1 MTAFTTAQTTQ
12 LLQRCGCS
20 EHKARPLHRG
30 KCGLLHGRGAIGEG
44 KAYRCV
50 ISCPCNLWCCASANS
65 LVSSL
70 ICFSA
75 LFSQVKLDP
84 SIFRQHNHCRF
95 QTLENHLLGNIGQQS
110 PIYIVQLLHACPLF
124 WVPNAWC
131 EIPQIE
137 FCWCQLCKCAG
148 FYVSRGGG
156 SNIERGARKKTGCHI
171 PKPCSVSCVQAS
183 ELFKSSMTEQQLKL
197 EEASI
202 WDNLIQWTLTQGT
215 ILFYHLVCAN
225 INGAWTICSLW
236 SAQRP
241 RTVVLYI

>member
-50 ISCPCNLWCCASANS
+50 ISCPCNLWCCASANR

-95 QTLENHLLGNIGQQS
+95 QTLETIFWATLGNNHQFTLYSCCMPALCFEFQTHGVKSLRLNFVGVSSANALASMSPGVEGLILREEHEKTQAATSPSPVAWAVCRLQS
-110 PIYIVQLLHACPLF
+110 SLRA
-124 WVPNAWC
+124 AW
-131 EIPQIE
+131 
-137 FCWCQLCKCAG
+137 
-148 FYVSRGGG
+148 
-156 SNIERGARKKTGCHI
+156 
-171 PKPCSVSCVQAS
+171 
-183 ELFKSSMTEQQLKL
+183 
-197 EEASI
+197 
-202 WDNLIQWTLTQGT
+202 LTNNWNWKRPAFGT
-215 ILFYHLVCAN
+215 IWS
-225 INGAWTICSLW
+225 NGHWQKGQSYFTI
-236 SAQRP
+236 
-241 RTVVLYI
+241 

>member
-95 QTLENHLLGNIGQQS
+95 QTLEKPSSGQHWATITNLHCTAVACLPFVLSSKRMVWNPSDWILLVSALQMRW
-110 PIYIVQLLHACPLF
+110 LLCLPG
-124 WVPNAWC
+124 WRV
-131 EIPQIE
+131 
-137 FCWCQLCKCAG
+137 
-148 FYVSRGGG
+148 
-156 SNIERGARKKTGCHI
+156 
-171 PKPCSVSCVQAS
+171 
-183 ELFKSSMTEQQLKL
+183 
-197 EEASI
+197 
-202 WDNLIQWTLTQGT
+202 
-215 ILFYHLVCAN
+215 
-225 INGAWTICSLW
+225 
-236 SAQRP
+236 
-241 RTVVLYI
+241 